1 MSDWD
6 GPNQPQNSPPPEQ
19 RSGCRR
25 WVIVLLIA
33 GVVLGALVYF
43 AFTIPSLNDLA
54 TSISTDIGSSTDVG
68 TEPDNQIDGQT
79 GDSDWG
85 GPRQSHD

>member
-1 MSDWD
+1 MSDWG
-6 GPNQPQNSPPPEQ
+6 GPNQPQSSPPPEQ

-33 GVVLGALVYF
+33 GAVLGALVYF
-43 AFTIPSLNDLA
+43 ALLTPSLNDLA
-54 TSISTDIGSSTDVG
+54 TSISTHIGGSADVG
-68 TEPDNQIDGQT
+68 TGVDNQIDGQT